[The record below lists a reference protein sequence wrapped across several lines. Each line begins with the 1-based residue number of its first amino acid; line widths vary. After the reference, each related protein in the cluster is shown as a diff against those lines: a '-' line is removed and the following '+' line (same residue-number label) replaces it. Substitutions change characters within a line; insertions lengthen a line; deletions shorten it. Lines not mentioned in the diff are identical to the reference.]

1 MKRTLPHT
9 VEAEEL
15 YSAGVTGLV
24 AAARN
29 HRAAQ
34 ASTFAAYAATRIRE
48 AILDELRRQDCMSR
62 SGRTKAKRLASA
74 LSRLEP
80 QQAGR

>member
-1 MKRTLPHT
+1 M
-9 VEAEEL
+9 
-15 YSAGVTGLV
+15 GVTGLV
-24 AAARN
+24 
-29 HRAAQ
+29 
-34 ASTFAAYAATRIRE
+34 AATRIRE

-74 LSRLEP
+74 LSRLEQ